1 MVAPAGTISLMFVI
15 LLVQLASR
23 GRVTMENQIFQIAL
37 IKIECV
43 GFGQCV
49 CRTAEGTRG
58 KRVK

>member
-1 MVAPAGTISLMFVI
+1 MFVI